1 MTGRAGTRGAY
12 AYDHQ
17 IDFSFASVRADTPV
31 TAGPDG
37 YVVTLFNGRVPGG
50 LVADSNFFSLYEGSI
65 TIDVDTAD
73 TYHFIFEV
81 THEFD
86 GGAPP
91 IVSARRYSL
100 RVGRQSVETVP
111 LNVFNS
117 VTRLAAGQYDEL
129 LAQES
134 TMTFTLRIVRD
145 NEAAYNI
152 EGLDGQRLA
161 GTFFQLREDPKGAAS
176 LKERIE
182 NALRAANRWTV
193 TEWSEPR
200 LAGIAGSAPTP
211 AVAVRWGGTATVG
224 DRRRQLVE
232 VLAIVAS
239 QRSEKYWAGEGLE
252 SIERMLVEDVYAAED
267 AYPELLDATIDYGMD
282 LGAGPRVES
291 DRRTNRGYIVV
302 RVPVVGP

>member
-17 IDFSFASVRADTPV
+17 IEFELAPVSADTPV
-31 TAGPDG
+31 AAGADG
-37 YVVTLFNGRVPGG
+37 YAVTLFNGRVPGG
-50 LVADSNFFSLYEGSI
+50 LVADSNFFSLYEGSV
-65 TIDVDTAD
+65 TIDVSSAD
-73 TYHFIFEV
+73 TYHFVFEV

-91 IVSARRYSL
+91 ITTARRYSQ
-100 RVGRQSVETVP
+100 RIGRTAVETIP

-117 VTRLAAGQYDEL
+117 VTRVAAGQYDEL

-145 NEAAYNI
+145 NNAGYDI
-152 EGLDGQRLA
+152 ERLDGQRLA
-161 GTFFQLREDPKGAAS
+161 GTFFQLREDPKRAAS

-224 DRRRQLVE
+224 DRRRQRVD

-252 SIERMLVEDVYAAED
+252 SIEQMLVEDVYAAED
-267 AYPELLDATIDYGMD
+267 AYPELIDATVVYDMQ
-282 LGAGPRVES
+282 LGQGRPDNRG
-291 DRRTNRGYIVV
+291 TQRGYIVV
-302 RVPVVGP
+302 QVPVVGP